1 MNKCC
6 KICKM
11 DEEEVVDFIQNSLEY
26 VELNVLRDLAV
37 IISNNIVNRNNE
49 NPIDIAGN
57 IIDINDEDEDEDED
71 ESEEEENKKRL
82 VITKKD
88 GKTKVVINL

>member
-1 MNKCC
+1 
-6 KICKM
+6 M

-57 IIDINDEDEDEDED
+57 IIDINDEDEDEDES

-88 GKTKVVINL
+88 GKTKVVINI

>member
-1 MNKCC
+1 
-6 KICKM
+6 M

>member
-11 DEEEVVDFIQNSLEY
+11 DEEEVVDFIHNSLEY

-37 IISNNIVNRNNE
+37 IISNNIVNRGNE

-57 IIDINDEDEDEDED
+57 IIDIQDED
-71 ESEEEENKKRL
+71 ESESESEEEDESKKKL
-82 VITKKD
+82 VITKKN
-88 GKTKVVINL
+88 GKTKVVINI

>member
-1 MNKCC
+1 
-6 KICKM
+6 M

-82 VITKKD
+82 VITKRN

>member
-11 DEEEVVDFIQNSLEY
+11 DEAELVDFIQNSLEY

-57 IIDINDEDEDEDED
+57 IIDVDDEDDDED
-71 ESEEEENKKRL
+71 ESEEEEGKKRL
-82 VITKKD
+82 VITKKN
-88 GKTKVVINL
+88 GKTKVVIKL